1 MKQLSDAFFPGA
13 RVFLPGQSGESQLLL
28 DELGAEPERA
38 RNIHVIGVHFPGI
51 GRADYLVL
59 HPSVRQTSFF
69 MSPSARSGMRE
80 GRADV
85 LPLDYAGIVRYLRGM
100 PSVDVAVAQLST
112 PDERGYC
119 SIGLCAD
126 FLPLVWARARRRV
139 GHINPSL
146 PRTDGSFCVHIKEL
160 DDVVEQAC
168 PVVTYPDSRPSD
180 IEQRIGVHVA
190 SLVHDGD
197 TLQFGIGSVPMAIA
211 NSLANHRKLKL
222 RSGMVSASVRTLW
235 EAGALDFDARIVT
248 GCALGSSDFYDFLAG
263 NQKFWFTDAS
273 NTHDVAALAQ
283 IPGFIA
289 INSAVEVDLF
299 GQVNSERADG
309 AIQAGAGGLPVFA
322 QAALQSQG
330 GRVLICLSASAKRG
344 AISRIVP
351 ALNDKA
357 LCTLP
362 RYMADV
368 VITEYGIAEI
378 RNLSMDARAQ
388 ALIGIAAPEHQ
399 ASLTSAWQALRDKL

>member
-1 MKQLSDAFFPGA
+1 MKKLSDAFFPGA
-13 RVFLPGQSGESQLLL
+13 RVFLPGQSGESWLLL
-28 DELGAEPERA
+28 DELAAESERA
-38 RNIHVIGVHFPGI
+38 RDIHVIGVHYPGI
-51 GRADYLVL
+51 GRADYLAL
-59 HPSVRQTSFF
+59 HPGVRQTSFF
-69 MSPSARSGMRE
+69 MSPSVRVGMRE
-80 GRADV
+80 GRAEV

-100 PSVDVAVAQLST
+100 PGVDVAVAQLST
-112 PDERGYC
+112 PDARGYC
-119 SIGLCAD
+119 SAGLCAD

-146 PRTDGSFCVHIKEL
+146 PRTEGSFRVHINEL

-180 IEQRIGVHVA
+180 IEQRIGAHVA

-211 NSLANHRKLKL
+211 DSLANHRKLKL
-222 RSGMVSASVRTLW
+222 RTGMVSASARTLW
-235 EAGALDFDARIVT
+235 QANALDADSRIVT
-248 GCALGSSDFYDFLAG
+248 GCALGSTDFYDFLAR
-263 NQKFWFTDAS
+263 NEKFWFTDAS

-309 AIQAGAGGLPVFA
+309 VIQAGAGGLPVFA

-330 GRVLICLSASAKRG
+330 GRILICLSASAKRG

-351 ALNDKA
+351 ALTDKG

-362 RYMADV
+362 RHMADV

-378 RNLSMDARAQ
+378 RNLAVEARAQ
-388 ALIGIAAPEHQ
+388 ALIRIAAPEHQ
-399 ASLTSAWQALRDKL
+399 AALTASWQTMRDRL